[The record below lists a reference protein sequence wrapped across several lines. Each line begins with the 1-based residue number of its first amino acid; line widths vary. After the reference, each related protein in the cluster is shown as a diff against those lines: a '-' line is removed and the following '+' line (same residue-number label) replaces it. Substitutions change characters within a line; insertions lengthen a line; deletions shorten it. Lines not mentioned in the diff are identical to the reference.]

1 MHKLLNIL
9 DLEIALKR
17 FIFCSSLLEENP
29 RALFLG
35 LLSWKQK
42 QNKKPDIRKVIF
54 TERIP
59 RSFAS
64 SPPPPPHRS
73 LGCPHLFEREEEKA
87 HSRVFPLAFRLLLCG
102 PQHEKMVRGCCTC
115 KEYSGYSCRF
125 GRRPGKCVVLKS
137 SEPVTVS
144 SRVCG
149 PLTCAGPS
157 PELIRRTCHGGTCS

>member
-9 DLEIALKR
+9 DLKIALKR
-17 FIFCSSLLEENP
+17 FIFCSSLLGENP

-64 SPPPPPHRS
+64 SPPPAPAPEFRVSSLRERKRRHTVEFSLSRS
-73 LGCPHLFEREEEKA
+73 DCYCAA
-87 HSRVFPLAFRLLLCG
+87 HSMRKWSEVVVP
-102 PQHEKMVRGCCTC
+102 VRNTL
-115 KEYSGYSCRF
+115 
-125 GRRPGKCVVLKS
+125 VI
-137 SEPVTVS
+137 PV
-144 SRVCG
+144 G
-149 PLTCAGPS
+149 L
-157 PELIRRTCHGGTCS
+157 EGGQGNV